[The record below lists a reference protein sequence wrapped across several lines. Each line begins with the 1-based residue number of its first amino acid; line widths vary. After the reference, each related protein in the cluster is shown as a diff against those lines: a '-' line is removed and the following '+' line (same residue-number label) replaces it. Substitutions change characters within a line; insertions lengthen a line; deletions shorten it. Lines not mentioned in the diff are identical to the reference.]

1 MEEASWTRN
10 HGGDIMEEASWM
22 RNHGGDIME
31 GAIMEEASGG
41 GIHLE
46 EASGGGIWMRNH
58 GGDIME
64 GGIME
69 EASGGGIMDEESWR
83 RHPGTISTSL
93 APRLATLSAAGGACW
108 YPLTTPGAPLGH
120 HLGTPG
126 VKARKSAKRPLF
138 LATFADSF
146 REGCTCNP
154 IAPVWSKHTF
164 STYF

>member
-1 MEEASWTRN
+1 MEGGIMEEAFAGGVTEEASWRRHHGGRHHGRGIWRRHLEEASWT
-10 HGGDIMEEASWM
+10 
-22 RNHGGDIME
+22 
-31 GAIMEEASGG
+31 
-41 GIHLE
+41 
-46 EASGGGIWMRNH
+46 RNH